1 MENIKE
7 KGFFRKFLDWLKTP
21 DEEEVVDGVININAF
36 EKEDKELLNEL
47 KAQAKRIDQK
57 GTNMFKDEKAKKRA
71 ETVNS
76 IKAEIKTPV
85 IENSESRNI
94 EEKEIEQ

>member
-36 EKEDKELLNEL
+36 EEEDKALLNEL
-47 KAQAKRIDQK
+47 KLQARRIDQK
-57 GTNMFKDEKAKKRA
+57 GTSMFKDEKAKKRA

-76 IKAEIKTPV
+76 IKANIKTPI
-85 IENSESRNI
+85 IESNETI
-94 EEKEIEQ
+94 QKEEKEIEQ

>member
-36 EKEDKELLNEL
+36 DEEDKVLLNEL